1 MNSLDN
7 PFNQRRSIDLPEKA
21 AAIKLWTRQNLPL
34 TEESIVSVSEFNCAK
49 PSCPNR
55 QTVILV
61 MAEDAPTKKISIHKT
76 VADVSEADVF
86 DACLELLRNWPS

>member
-1 MNSLDN
+1 MSSPVN
-7 PFNQRRSIDLPEKA
+7 PFNQHRSTGLPEKA
-21 AAIKLWTRQNLPL
+21 AEIKLWTRQNLPL
-34 TEESIVSVSEFNCAK
+34 TEESVVSVSEFACAK

-61 MAEDAPTKKISIHKT
+61 MSEDAPTQKISIHKT
-76 VADVSEADVF
+76 IADVCETDVF